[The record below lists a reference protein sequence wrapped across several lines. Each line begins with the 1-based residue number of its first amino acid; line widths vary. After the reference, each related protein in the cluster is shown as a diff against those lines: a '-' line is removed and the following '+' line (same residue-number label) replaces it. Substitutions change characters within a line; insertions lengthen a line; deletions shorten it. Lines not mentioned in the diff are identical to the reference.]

1 MTFFCKE
8 FSVFHSMKYL
18 LCFEKCPAEDT
29 VTQSI
34 LKESGNF
41 YLYVIGMT
49 MNKVV
54 TDEIL
59 LLFACL

>member
-8 FSVFHSMKYL
+8 FSVFHSV
-18 LCFEKCPAEDT
+18 LCFEKYPAEDT

-34 LKESGNF
+34 LKELGNF
-41 YLYVIGMT
+41 YLYVIGVT
-49 MNKVV
+49 TNKVV

-59 LLFACL
+59 LLSACL